1 MCFSLPSIYME
12 CKLPPA
18 TSSSSSS
25 SSSKQWVLGGEETG
39 RARIIVRF
47 ASHLHNDTHYE
58 RTSVVKS
65 N

>member
-12 CKLPPA
+12 CKVPPA
-18 TSSSSSS
+18 TSSSF
-25 SSSKQWVLGGEETG
+25 SSSKEWVLGGEEGTG